1 MIVDCHTHLWR
12 YPGELTDELAGEMAI
27 ARMREFDPNVT
38 ADQHRQAV
46 SQVDRA
52 IVFGLRAPYTGFL
65 CENETVAEY
74 VRTDPGKLIGFGS
87 VCPTEDGAADD
98 VERASRELGLR
109 GLKMSPIYGNWH
121 PHDRRASAV
130 FARAEKLG
138 MPVIFHQ
145 ATTFPRK
152 ASLALANPILL
163 DDVAIRFPDLKMVV
177 AHLGHPW
184 EAETIV
190 MIRKQPNVFADIS
203 ALFYRPWQFYNSL
216 RLAVEYGVTHKLLF
230 GTDYPFTTFDETVAG
245 LRSVVQL
252 SREMNLPELPDD
264 LPDQIIHRDT
274 LAVLGL
280 ES

>member
-1 MIVDCHTHLWR
+1 
-12 YPGELTDELAGEMAI
+12 
-27 ARMREFDPNVT
+27 
-38 ADQHRQAV
+38 
-46 SQVDRA
+46 
-52 IVFGLRAPYTGFL
+52 
-65 CENETVAEY
+65 
-74 VRTDPGKLIGFGS
+74 
-87 VCPTEDGAADD
+87 
-98 VERASRELGLR
+98 
-109 GLKMSPIYGNWH
+109 
-121 PHDRRASAV
+121 
-130 FARAEKLG
+130 
-138 MPVIFHQ
+138 
-145 ATTFPRK
+145 
-152 ASLALANPILL
+152 
-163 DDVAIRFPDLKMVV
+163 MVV

-184 EAETIV
+184 EADTIV

-230 GTDYPFTTFDETVAG
+230 GTDYPFTTFDESVAG